1 MSGVSDASSTPTVGS
16 TTTARALVAGA
27 LALAGCSRLHVSPL
41 QPPPYR
47 AEIPA
52 GYDATWSAL
61 VRALAHQNVPLR
73 AIARDSGV
81 IASDEFVSPINLY
94 ADCGQLS
101 GDQLEGEAIVSFTV
115 FAEPNGPRATR
126 IQVNSK
132 MRTQAFR
139 RGKSGKLRPMPV
151 YNCAS
156 TGRFEANLVDALRDS
171 VKE

>member
-1 MSGVSDASSTPTVGS
+1 MGS

-27 LALAGCSRLHVSPL
+27 LALAGCSRLHISPL

-52 GYDATWSAL
+52 AYDSTWGAL

-115 FAEPNGPRATR
+115 FVESNGPQA
-126 IQVNSK
+126 K

-156 TGRFEANLVDALRDS
+156 TGRFEANLVDALRDY

>member
-1 MSGVSDASSTPTVGS
+1 MPTVGS
-16 TTTARALVAGA
+16 ITTASAVIVGA

-52 GYDATWSAL
+52 AYDATWIAL

-94 ADCGQLS
+94 ADCGQVG

-115 FAEPNGPRATR
+115 FAESNGSRATR

-139 RGKSGKLRPMPV
+139 RGKSGKLRPAPV

-156 TGRFEANLVDALRDS
+156 TGRFEANLLDAVRDY

>member
-1 MSGVSDASSTPTVGS
+1 MSAASDASSTPTVGS
-16 TTTARALVAGA
+16 TPTRGALVAGP
-27 LALAGCSRLHVSPL
+27 LAVAGCSPLHIPPL

-52 GYDATWSAL
+52 AYDSTWGAL

-94 ADCGQLS
+94 ADCGQLG
-101 GDQLEGEAIVSFTV
+101 GDQLEGEAVVSFTV
-115 FAEPNGPRATR
+115 FAESNGRATR

-132 MRTQAFR
+132 MRTQAHR
-139 RGKSGKLRPMPV
+139 RGNSGKLPPV
-151 YNCAS
+151 PVFQCAS
-156 TGRFEANLVDALRDS
+156 TGRFEANLLDAVREF